1 MRSRSQS
8 HGVSFWQ
15 RCCKNNVQS
24 QIRGGFEKIIWKTK
38 KRARG
43 GLPLSPMAERGS
55 PSILSKKAEP
65 GPSGEVEIPELSE
78 KGSQIGGMYHLT
90 YPDLEF
96 YDFVV
101 NFNRQSKHLVDNFKA
116 GRISKFISKWQS
128 ITSDLNILNIV
139 ASGYKIEFEKRPLK
153 ALVTKNKSFT
163 PEEMQAIRKEVYI
176 LLHKGVII
184 KVPEFRIKGILCVS
198 PVFTVPKKDG
208 SSRFILN
215 LKKLNESIK
224 YYHFKMES
232 VQSAVLLM
240 TKNCYMA
247 SVDLVD
253 FYYSCPVDFEYQLWL
268 CFEVDCYYA
277 FTCMPNGLSSAPR
290 VLTKLMKPVFS
301 LLRRKG
307 YMSIVYLDDTLLL
320 GRSVLECQNNVYET
334 VKLLSELGFVIHP
347 GKSVLIPSQR
357 IEFLGFLLDSRLMC
371 ISLPERKI
379 EKVLDSVSKVL
390 RQKSTTIQNLAETLG
405 VLVSTFPAV
414 ELGPLYYRKAE
425 SLKIQALKH
434 AKGDFAAR
442 LTLTSD
448 VISELHWWLNIANHA
463 SKAIEPRSIDK
474 YLCSDA
480 SKLGWALVD
489 EYSMNSHRRM
499 VLRREGI

>member
-1 MRSRSQS
+1 
-8 HGVSFWQ
+8 
-15 RCCKNNVQS
+15 
-24 QIRGGFEKIIWKTK
+24 
-38 KRARG
+38 
-43 GLPLSPMAERGS
+43 
-55 PSILSKKAEP
+55 
-65 GPSGEVEIPELSE
+65 
-78 KGSQIGGMYHLT
+78 
-90 YPDLEF
+90 
-96 YDFVV
+96 
-101 NFNRQSKHLVDNFKA
+101 
-116 GRISKFISKWQS
+116 
-128 ITSDLNILNIV
+128 
-139 ASGYKIEFEKRPLK
+139 
-153 ALVTKNKSFT
+153 
-163 PEEMQAIRKEVYI
+163 
-176 LLHKGVII
+176 
-184 KVPEFRIKGILCVS
+184 
-198 PVFTVPKKDG
+198 
-208 SSRFILN
+208 
-215 LKKLNESIK
+215 
-224 YYHFKMES
+224 MES

-334 VKLLSELGFVIHP
+334 VKLLSGLGFVIHP

-357 IEFLGFLLDSRLMC
+357 IEFLGFLLDSRLMY

-489 EYSMNSHRRM
+489 EYSMKTATGEWSSEQKGFDIN
-499 VLRREGI
+499 VLETKAVYLGLKCFAQDIKGIHVRLRSDNITTVAYINKNGRNKISIV